1 MSVKTSD
8 EPGSE
13 GGRYGDEVENMEL
26 FGKKSS
32 SARFE
37 DSEREDEQNQ
47 HSHHL
52 PYPVTMETTAT
63 ATGNVNSATVLL

>member
-8 EPGSE
+8 EAGSE
-13 GGRYGDEVENMEL
+13 GGWYGDDVENMEL

-52 PYPVTMETTAT
+52 PYPVTMETA